1 MFYVWKFK
9 RNQNICQGLSK
20 EYLEI
25 DIEMSY
31 VMFSAACPPALLVGI
46 LIISPFKILRR
57 KKLWILN
64 LLEKKI
70 IFLALGK
77 NLVETR
83 FDAKKLLLQHRFYS
97 TLFKRLSMCFSIWQM
112 IHNSFI
118 LYTSILPNHAVS
130 VMFCIRE
137 FFNFTKRYLENTMNS
152 VSVDKTGLAVC
163 LPTERPISY

>member
-64 LLEKKI
+64 LLEKKF

-118 LYTSILPNHAVS
+118 LTV
-130 VMFCIRE
+130 
-137 FFNFTKRYLENTMNS
+137 FTFLLQLCKSDIYVYSSKSCS
-152 VSVDKTGLAVC
+152 VSYVLHK
-163 LPTERPISY
+163 RIF